1 MTTFTNTRV
10 GLAAQPCPRNRLEM
24 RTGLHLVAE
33 ILPLCLAALTAKAQE
48 GSSQHK
54 NCGKEECA
62 L

>member
-33 ILPLCLAALTAKAQE
+33 IIPFCLAGLTVEAQE
-48 GSSQHK
+48 GSNQHK
-54 NCGKEECA
+54 NFGKEEVA